1 MEEKEKKEL
10 ITKILNVDNDPKMS
24 RVAVTVFINKATQE
38 EARYFLDYLNH
49 HSPAVK
55 KIARSIVGQKTIVE
69 ALKPLFREFYNVV
82 GSLNFMP
89 DEEYKES
96 HYYPNLIEILET
108 IFNICREKCISDKD
122 FYTRV
127 VQIFKNTRN
136 EDLRFTLI
144 KLLGLMGGQFDYFL
158 EIYDD
163 TTEKERRALYY
174 VYTIVEEPGRLEIYK
189 KGLEDDRNFEYVI
202 SNMLSFEEGR
212 LALSET
218 LLSLGSLKK
227 QTVLKKLQQTE
238 GKYPEFNNV
247 LIKLLSDKNK
257 FLAELAIE
265 NLKTSPSFLLEL
277 DPFIEMMETG
287 NSPEG
292 IRGAMEIITHFVKK
306 NPENIYLK
314 GLEQQPSHRN
324 KHVILEFFL
333 KELKNNIR
341 QTEELTEK
349 VLPQLLVFFDNY
361 SKEKEELFISI
372 FKIIPVLKF
381 PSGAKIRAV
390 KKKIITFEQ
399 EFEEQFSH
407 TFMNNL
413 DEFLVKVNHMATR
426 FEETESKL
434 KNIKV
439 VFDID
444 PTQIDHER
452 LMKLKQ
458 QLEEID
464 DLDKET
470 HAKLVQFLLTMY
482 EAGIDWKI
490 KTTTIELLG
499 EYGGIKEIP
508 KLSQVAEK
516 ESSLAVKINAQKAIK
531 KIEEKHADAIQSV
544 LILEPLFYI
553 RKKLSEFFKSQAFR
567 VFNLTEVERFGEI
580 ITKPFRF
587 LVISDSLLDEGFT
600 RQVFDYMDT
609 NLDTILIIVTANPD
623 SLDIF
628 KEIPNIR
635 FLKKPFNDDLLQE
648 VITEN

>member
-1 MEEKEKKEL
+1 
-10 ITKILNVDNDPKMS
+10 
-24 RVAVTVFINKATQE
+24 
-38 EARYFLDYLNH
+38 
-49 HSPAVK
+49 
-55 KIARSIVGQKTIVE
+55 
-69 ALKPLFREFYNVV
+69 
-82 GSLNFMP
+82 MP

-108 IFNICREKCISDKD
+108 IFNICKEKCISDND
-122 FYTRV
+122 FCTRV

-163 TTEKERRALYY
+163 MTEKERRALYY
-174 VYTIVEEPGRLEIYK
+174 VYTIVEEPGRLQIYK

-212 LALSET
+212 STLSET

-277 DPFIEMMETG
+277 DPFIELMVTG

-292 IRGAMEIITHFVKK
+292 IRGAMEIIAHFVKK

-314 GLEQQPSHRN
+314 GLEQQASHRS

-341 QTEELTEK
+341 QTGELTEK
-349 VLPQLLVFFDNY
+349 VLPQLLAFFDDY
-361 SKEKEELFISI
+361 SKEKEDLFISI

-390 KKKIITFEQ
+390 KKKIITFKQ
-399 EFEEQFSH
+399 EFEEQLSN
-407 TFMNNL
+407 TLRNNL
-413 DEFLVKVNHMATR
+413 AEFLVKIDQMTSR

-439 VFDID
+439 LFNID
-444 PTQIDHER
+444 PTQIDHDR
-452 LMKLKQ
+452 LLKLKQ
-458 QLEEID
+458 QLEEIGD
-464 DLDKET
+464 PDKET
-470 HAKLVQFLLTMY
+470 KAKLVQLLLIMY
-482 EAGIDWKI
+482 EVAGMDWKI
-490 KTTTIELLG
+490 KTTAIELLG

-508 KLSQVAEK
+508 KLSQAAEK

-553 RKKLSEFFKSQAFR
+553 RKKLNEFFKSRAFR
-567 VFNLTEVERFGEI
+567 VFNLKEVERFGEI
-580 ITKPFRF
+580 ITKPFRY
-587 LVISDSLLDEGFT
+587 LVISDSLLDEKFT

-609 NLDTILIIVTANPD
+609 NLDTILIIVTANPE
-623 SLDIF
+623 SLEIF
-628 KEIPNIR
+628 KEIPNIY
-635 FLKKPFNDDLLQE
+635 FLKKPFNDNRLQE
-648 VITEN
+648 VIAEI

>member
-10 ITKILNVDNDPKMS
+10 ITKILNADNDPKMS

-49 HSPAVK
+49 PSPAVK

-69 ALKPLFREFYNVV
+69 ALKPLLREFYNVV
-82 GSLNFMP
+82 GPLNFMP
-89 DEEYKES
+89 GEEYKES

-108 IFNICREKCISDKD
+108 IFNICKEKCISDIE
-122 FYTRV
+122 FYTKI

-144 KLLGLMGGQFDYFL
+144 KLLGLMGGQFNYFL
-158 EIYDD
+158 EIYNDM
-163 TTEKERRALYY
+163 TEKERRALYY

-202 SNMLSFEEGR
+202 SHMLSFEQGR

-265 NLKTSPSFLLEL
+265 NLKASPSFLLEL
-277 DPFIEMMETG
+277 DPLIKEMETSH
-287 NSPEG
+287 SPQG
-292 IRGAMEIITHFVKK
+292 IRGAMEIIAHFDKK
-306 NPENIYLK
+306 NLENIYLK
-314 GLEQQPSHRN
+314 GLKKQPSFMN
-324 KHVILEFFL
+324 KHVIVEFFF

-349 VLPQLLVFFDNY
+349 LLPRLLVFFDDYFN
-361 SKEKEELFISI
+361 EKEDLLISI
-372 FKIIPVLKF
+372 FKILPALKF
-381 PSGAKIRAV
+381 PSRAKIRAV

-399 EFEEQFSH
+399 DFEELLSD
-407 TFMNNL
+407 TFRDKL
-413 DEFLVKVNHMATR
+413 AEFLVKINQMASR
-426 FEETESKL
+426 IEETESKL
-434 KNIKV
+434 KNIN
-439 VFDID
+439 
-444 PTQIDHER
+444 P
-452 LMKLKQ
+452 
-458 QLEEID
+458 
-464 DLDKET
+464 
-470 HAKLVQFLLTMY
+470 
-482 EAGIDWKI
+482 
-490 KTTTIELLG
+490 
-499 EYGGIKEIP
+499 
-508 KLSQVAEK
+508 
-516 ESSLAVKINAQKAIK
+516 QKNIK
-531 KIEEKHADAIQSV
+531 KIEEKNAGAIQSV

-553 RKKLSEFFKSQAFR
+553 RKKLKEFFKSLAYR
-567 VFNLTEVERFGEI
+567 VFNLAEVERFGEI

-587 LVISDSLLDEGFT
+587 LVISDSLLDEEFT

-623 SLDIF
+623 NLDIF

-635 FLKKPFNDDLLQE
+635 FLKKPFNDDRLQE
-648 VITEN
+648 VIAEN